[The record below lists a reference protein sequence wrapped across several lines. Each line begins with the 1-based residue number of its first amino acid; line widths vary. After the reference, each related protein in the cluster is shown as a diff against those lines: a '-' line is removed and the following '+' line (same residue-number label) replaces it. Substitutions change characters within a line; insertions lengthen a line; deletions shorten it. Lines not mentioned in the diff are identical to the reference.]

1 MKEKKQKLIDITTV
15 KFLLVGVINT
25 LVGTGT
31 MFGLYNCLVCSYW
44 VSSSVNYIVGSIVSY
59 FLNKYFTFKNRQKSV
74 KTVLKFVVNI
84 AVCYLV
90 AYGLAKPVAAWLF
103 YGFSVTVQE
112 NIAMLAGMCI
122 FVGMNYLGQ
131 RFVVFR
137 EAENE

>member
-103 YGFSVTVQE
+103 SGFSVTVQE

>member
-31 MFGLYNCLVCSYW
+31 MFGLYNCHGCSYW
-44 VSSSVNYIVGSIVSY
+44 VSSAGYYIVGSIERY

-103 YGFSVTVQE
+103 SGFSVTVQE

-122 FVGMNYLGQ
+122 FLGMNYLGQ